1 MAWSFQ
7 AIDATLSPRPR
18 RFDGVE
24 VHKGPRNISQDN
36 LTHWLISTQ
45 ATTLETHGHFD
56 AVQAYLHRLV
66 QHHAAVLSLPQL
78 RGPLATLAAAQRAA
92 AARFRGLVHENL
104 CLLEVATAD

>member
-36 LTHWLISTQ
+36 LTHWLIYTQ
-45 ATTLETHGHFD
+45 VNRVPGNFHIEARS
-56 AVQAYLHRLV
+56 A
-66 QHHAAVLSLPQL
+66 HHEINAALANVRRRGRMLSRRFPSASERSLGAEISRVWL
-78 RGPLATLAAAQRAA
+78 R
-92 AARFRGLVHENL
+92 E
-104 CLLEVATAD
+104 

>member
-1 MAWSFQ
+1 MAW
-7 AIDATLSPRPR
+7 
-18 RFDGVE
+18 RFTK
-24 VHKGPRNISQDN
+24 VHAISQDN

-78 RGPLATLAAAQRAA
+78 RGPLATLAAAQLAA

-104 CLLEVATAD
+104 CLLEVATD